1 MARVEARA
9 EASKPRVAQA
19 TAQGGAPRVDGEP
32 DRTQGELRSMGGKE
46 PASGNTSSSKIVM
59 RDEYAVG
66 DEVKTTIPLMVR
78 GVPEEEAVSGA
89 GV

>member
-1 MARVEARA
+1 
-9 EASKPRVAQA
+9 
-19 TAQGGAPRVDGEP
+19 
-32 DRTQGELRSMGGKE
+32 MGGKE

-59 RDEYAVG
+59 RDEYAVR